1 MGYPVLGCIM
11 ATQTGKIEMTSS
23 VFTKKYECFRELLIQ
38 YRKDAGIT
46 QQDLAEALNKSQSYV
61 SKYENGERRL
71 DLVEFLDIA
80 EVLKFDKHQF
90 IEKLEARTL
99 NDK

>member
-1 MGYPVLGCIM
+1 VLGCIISF
-11 ATQTGKIEMTSS
+11 QTGKVEMTSS

-46 QQDLAEALNKSQSYV
+46 QQDLAVALNKPQSYV

-80 EVLKFDKHQF
+80 EALKFDKHHF
-90 IEKLEARTL
+90 IEKLEERTL